1 MKSTRKWGVTQVL
14 KEVIILK
21 EITLKYLWYK
31 RNVATTFTG
40 PQMYFSFS
48 LKLVLRKDKLVGKLA
63 WALIFLEAPLLEGLI
78 YYTGIPL
85 FVGANSP
92 AHILSE
98 HLKVPWRFS
107 LYKRK
112 HYAK

>member
-31 RNVATTFTG
+31 RNVPTTFTG

-63 WALIFLEAPLLEGLI
+63 WALIFFRSTIVRRP
-78 YYTGIPL
+78 
-85 FVGANSP
+85 
-92 AHILSE
+92 HILYGYSIIRGHKLTCTYSFWTPE
-98 HLKVPWRFS
+98 GAMKIFS
-107 LYKRK
+107 LQKKTLR
-112 HYAK
+112 